1 MGFDGYGWWIQL
13 VEEVDG
19 TLTTQQALTSQQSLY
34 KESNDESEIPNW
46 EELELAEI
54 TEVRIYKA
62 KTEGAVKAYASIS
75 LDNEFVVKG
84 IKVLEGENGLWV
96 SMPSRKGRDGTFQD
110 IFHPASREAREKI
123 VNAVLEAYREQI

>member
-1 MGFDGYGWWIQL
+1 MVRKG
-13 VEEVDG
+13 EEIR
-19 TLTTQQALTSQQSLY
+19 S
-34 KESNDESEIPNW
+34 K

-62 KTEGAVKAYASIS
+62 KGNGAVKAYASVS
-75 LDNEFVVKG
+75 LDNEFIVKG

-96 SMPSRKGRDGTFQD
+96 SMPSRKAKDGSFQD

-123 VNAVLEAYREQI
+123 VNAVLNAYREQI